1 MITDLSIGKMKKILA
16 RAFFAWA
23 FSESS
28 FCFMWRV
35 DVRGR
40 GTGHI
45 IKNYRRGC
53 NMVHPPWRKLLVTL
67 GVNSA
72 QIPVTKQVNS
82 GIA

>member
-1 MITDLSIGKMKKILA
+1 MILILSIGKMKKILA

-23 FSESS
+23 FSESL

-45 IKNYRRGC
+45 IKN
-53 NMVHPPWRKLLVTL
+53 N
-67 GVNSA
+67 
-72 QIPVTKQVNS
+72 
-82 GIA
+82 